1 MVDLAAA
8 WAGLVMPHILMVLS
22 DIDESPRTVDFA
34 LTLAEQ
40 QGGTV
45 IGLFVMDPKAAQR
58 MDSQLSDSG
67 FVGDQP
73 SQQVMR
79 VIEGEY
85 RDQAKKQLAE
95 AARTFANQG
104 IPFEAELR
112 DGDFTQTCLDVIR
125 ERHVD
130 HVVICGRHQ
139 SNIRKILFGSAAM
152 VRRSYIHAVSG
163 LKTWFCLI

>member
-1 MVDLAAA
+1 
-8 WAGLVMPHILMVLS
+8 MPHILMILS
-22 DIDESPRTVDFA
+22 DAGESPRTVEF
-34 LTLAEQ
+34 TLRLAAQ
-40 QGGTV
+40 QEGTV
-45 IGLFVMDPKAAQR
+45 TGLFIMDPRVAQR

-85 RDQAKKQLAE
+85 RDQAEKHLAE

-112 DGDFTQTCLDVIR
+112 DGDFIQTCLDVIR

-139 SNIRKILFGSAAM
+139 SNLRRMLFGSQ
-152 VRRSYIHAVSG
+152 VDELLGQIPCQVDVIDEQ
-163 LKTWFCLI
+163 KE

>member
-1 MVDLAAA
+1 
-8 WAGLVMPHILMVLS
+8 MPHILMILS
-22 DIDESPRTVDFA
+22 DTGESPRTVEFT
-34 LTLAEQ
+34 LTLAVRQE
-40 QGGTV
+40 GTV
-45 IGLFVMDPKAAQR
+45 TGLFVMDPRVVQR

-79 VIEGEY
+79 VIEGEG
-85 RDQAKKQLAE
+85 RDQAEKQLVE

-130 HVVICGRHQ
+130 HVVICGRHI
-139 SNIRKILFGSAAM
+139 SNLRRMLFGSP
-152 VRRSYIHAVSG
+152 VDELLDSIPCQVDV
-163 LKTWFCLI
+163 IDEQDE